1 MKISKR
7 GFSTVGRNLLSR
19 IRGWTIIVPA
29 SLKGMD
35 DQSVR
40 VIYEFGGFRADPL
53 ARRLYGG
60 GEQIAVTPKAFETL
74 LVLISRRGEVVPKND
89 IIDAVWAETAVE
101 ENNLTQQIAALRRAF
116 GEKASDNR
124 YIVTVPGKGYSFVA
138 PVSKVQIAAD
148 EEVVVTHAAR
158 STVTIDVSANGW
170 EGVRSFFA
178 RDTVFGSC
186 VALTYI
192 FLVCVL
198 AFWPMV
204 AGTPAP
210 QTVAVL
216 DFRTAAV
223 DDAALGAG
231 IRDTLRARLGSLE
244 DVAVRPPRAG
254 LPVDDALIAGRQLE
268 ADVVLTGSVQRQD
281 GRLRVA
287 VELVDVRRERVVWG
301 QTFDRDRT
309 ELFELQDA
317 IAGEA
322 IRVVKAS
329 RL

>member
-1 MKISKR
+1 M
-7 GFSTVGRNLLSR
+7 N
-19 IRGWTIIVPA
+19 
-29 SLKGMD
+29 D
-35 DQSVR
+35 HSVR

-60 GEQIAVTPKAFETL
+60 DEQIAVTPKAFETL
-74 LVLISRRGEVVPKND
+74 LVLISRRGEVVPKSD

-116 GEKASDNR
+116 GEKAADHR

-138 PVSKVQIAAD
+138 PISEVEIAAD
-148 EEVVVTHAAR
+148 EEIVVTHATR
-158 STVTIDVSANGW
+158 STVTIDVSASGW
-170 EGVRSFFA
+170 EAIRAYFSRSA
-178 RDTVFGSC
+178 VFGSS
-186 VALTYI
+186 VALAYI
-192 FLVCVL
+192 FVVCVF
-198 AFWPMV
+198 AFLPLI
-204 AGTPAP
+204 AGNPAP

-223 DDAALGAG
+223 DDAALGTG

-244 DVAVRPPRAG
+244 DVAVRPPRTG
-254 LPVDDALIAGRQLE
+254 VPVDDALIAGRQLE
-268 ADVVLTGSVQRQD
+268 ADVVLTGSVQRQE

-287 VELVDVRRERVVWG
+287 VELVDVRRQRVVWG

-322 IRVVKAS
+322 IRVIKAS

>member
-1 MKISKR
+1 
-7 GFSTVGRNLLSR
+7 
-19 IRGWTIIVPA
+19 
-29 SLKGMD
+29 MD

-53 ARRLYGG
+53 ARRLYVG
-60 GEQIAVTPKAFETL
+60 GEHIGVTPKAFETL
-74 LVLISRRGEVVPKND
+74 LVLIARRGEVVPKND
-89 IIDAVWAETAVE
+89 IIDAVWAETTVE

-116 GEKASDNR
+116 GEKAGDHR
-124 YIVTVPGKGYSFVA
+124 YIVTLPGKGYSFVA
-138 PVSKVQIAAD
+138 PISEIEIAPD
-148 EEVVVTHAAR
+148 EEVVVTHATR
-158 STVTIDVSANGW
+158 STLTIDVSANGW
-170 EGVRSFFA
+170 ESVRAFFA
-178 RDTVFGSC
+178 RGAVFGSS
-186 VALTYI
+186 VALAYI
-192 FLVCVL
+192 FVVCVL
-198 AFWPMV
+198 AFSPLII
-204 AGTPAP
+204 GTPAP

-231 IRDTLRARLGSLE
+231 IRDTLRARLGTLE
-244 DVAVRPPRAG
+244 DVAVRPPRADISAG
-254 LPVDDALIAGRQLE
+254 DALIAGRQLE

-287 VELVDVRRERVVWG
+287 VELVDVHRERVMWG

-322 IRVVKAS
+322 IRVIKAS